1 MTSRAISAGGAPLQA
16 ALNPGAMP
24 SPRETY
30 DALIA
35 TSEIAPDPAQAAAV
49 ARLGALSAALEDYAR
64 GRSRGLLGFARKK
77 PAPRGLYLWGP
88 VGRGKSM
95 LMDLFFE
102 AAPVSAK
109 RRVHFHAFMAE
120 THEAIR
126 TQRAEDPGDPI
137 APVAKRIAKAA
148 RLLCFDEFQVT
159 DIADAML
166 LGRLFETLFEEG
178 VTVVAT
184 SNRPPADLYKDG
196 INRQLFLPFIDMLEQ
211 KLDVVAI
218 AGPTDYR
225 LGRIKGLPVYLTPDD
240 EAAAKALDAA
250 WAHLTDGAEGRPE
263 DLHLLGRTLTLR
275 RFAHGVA
282 RASFEELCAQPLGP
296 QDMLAIAGAARTLI
310 LEHIP
315 LLTPARR
322 NEAKRFVTLIDAL
335 YEAKGRLIC
344 SAAAPPERLYPE
356 GDGAFEFERTVS
368 RLMEMQS
375 ADWLD

>member
-1 MTSRAISAGGAPLQA
+1 
-16 ALNPGAMP
+16 MP
-24 SPRETY
+24 SLREAY
-30 DALIA
+30 DALVA
-35 TSEIAPDPAQAAAV
+35 GAEIASDPAQAAAV
-49 ARLGALSAALEDYAR
+49 QRLDALSAALAAHAR
-64 GRSRGLLGFARKK
+64 GRSRGLLGFARKRE
-77 PAPRGLYLWGP
+77 APKGLYLWGP

-95 LMDLFFE
+95 LMDLFFA
-102 AAPVSAK
+102 AAPVEPK
-109 RRVHFHAFMAE
+109 RRVHFHAFMGE

-126 TQRAEDPGDPI
+126 LMRTEHPGDPI

-166 LGRLFETLFEEG
+166 LGRLFETLFAEG
-178 VTVVAT
+178 VTIVAT

-196 INRQLFLPFIDMLEQ
+196 INRQLFLPFIDMIEQ
-211 KLDVVAI
+211 KLDVVRI

-240 EAAAKALDAA
+240 AAAARALDEA

-263 DLHLLGRTLTLR
+263 ELHLLGRTLTLS

-282 RASFEELCAQPLGP
+282 RANFAELCAQPLGP
-296 QDMLAIAGAARTLI
+296 QDMLAIAEAAHTLI

-315 LLTPARR
+315 LLEPARR

-335 YEAKGRLIC
+335 YEARRRLIC
-344 SAAAPPERLYPE
+344 SAAAPAEALYPT

-375 ADWLD
+375 ADWPAGTPS